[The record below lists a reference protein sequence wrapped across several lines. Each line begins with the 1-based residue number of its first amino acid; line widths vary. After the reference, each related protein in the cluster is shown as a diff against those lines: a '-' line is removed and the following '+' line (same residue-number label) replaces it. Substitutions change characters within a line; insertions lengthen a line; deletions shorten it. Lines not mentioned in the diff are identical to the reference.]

1 VPFRP
6 LPNLRYAR
14 ANHALGRDDR
24 PMMRFLVLPG
34 DGIGPEITAATLEV
48 LGAADA
54 RYGLGLRF
62 ETREIGFASLGT
74 QGTTLPDA
82 VIEAAKASDG
92 IILGPISHLDYPS
105 RDKGGI
111 NVSAAFRVG
120 LDLFANVRPAR
131 TRPGLGRGHAP
142 LDLVIMREATEG
154 FYPDRN
160 MHAGTG
166 EFMPTPDIAL
176 SVRKITA
183 HASTRIARE
192 AFVLARRRRKKVTAV
207 HKANTFILTDGL
219 WLRCVRE
226 VAKDFPDVALDEIIV
241 DACAAMLVRDP
252 TRFDVLVATNFHADI
267 LSDLASEL
275 SGGLGV
281 AGSTNQNDALC
292 CAQAQHGSAPD
303 IAGQDRA
310 NPTSLILSAAM
321 LLDWHA
327 EKRGNAAAGEAA
339 AAINA
344 AVDAALAHP
353 ATRTPD
359 LGGKLGTRA
368 FGERLAGMLRG

>member
-1 VPFRP
+1 
-6 LPNLRYAR
+6 
-14 ANHALGRDDR
+14 
-24 PMMRFLVLPG
+24 MRFIVLPG
-34 DGIGPEITAATLEV
+34 DGIGPEITDATLAV
-48 LGAADA
+48 LRAADA
-54 RYGLGLRF
+54 RFALGLSF
-62 ETREIGFASLGT
+62 ETHAIGLET
-74 QGTTLPDA
+74 LKTRGTTLPPE
-82 VIEAAKASDG
+82 VMEASKASDG
-92 IILGPISHLDYPS
+92 VILGPISHLHYPS
-105 RDKGGI
+105 RDQGGI

-160 MHAGTG
+160 MHAGSG
-166 EFMPTPDIAL
+166 EFMPTPDVAM
-176 SVRKITA
+176 SMRKITA

-192 AFVLARRRRKKVTAV
+192 SFLLARRRRGKVTAV

-219 WLRCVRE
+219 FLRCVRE
-226 VAKDFPDVALDEIIV
+226 VAKDFRDVALDEVIV
-241 DACAAMLVRDP
+241 DACAALLVRDP
-252 TRFDVLVATNFHADI
+252 QRFDVLCATNFHADI

-275 SGGLGV
+275 SGGLGL
-281 AGSTNQNDALC
+281 AGSTNQNDLLC

-303 IAGQDRA
+303 IQGQGKA

-327 EKRGNAAAGEAA
+327 EKRGNQAAGAAA

-344 AVDAALAHP
+344 AVDAALADP

-359 LGGKLGTRA
+359 LGGPLGTRA
-368 FGERLAGMLRG
+368 FGEKVAAFVRG

>member
-1 VPFRP
+1 M
-6 LPNLRYAR
+6 AR
-14 ANHALGRDDR
+14 II
-24 PMMRFLVLPG
+24 VLPG

-48 LGAADA
+48 MRAADA
-54 RYGLGLRF
+54 RFGLGLEF
-62 ETREIGFASLGT
+62 ETHEIGFATLNT
-74 QGTTLPDA
+74 VGTTLPDSVMA
-82 VIEAAKASDG
+82 AAKASDG
-92 IILGPISHLDYPS
+92 VILGPISHLDYPT

-111 NVSAAFRVG
+111 NVSSAFRVG

-154 FYPDRN
+154 MYPDRN

-166 EFMPTPDIAL
+166 EFMPTPDIAM
-176 SVRKITA
+176 SIRKITA

-192 AFVLARRRRKKVTAV
+192 AFLLAQRRRNKVTAV
-207 HKANTFILTDGL
+207 HKANTFRLTDGL
-219 WLRCVRE
+219 WLRCVRD
-226 VAKDFPDVALDEIIV
+226 VAKDFPDVALDEVIV
-241 DACAAMLVRDP
+241 DACAALLVRDP
-252 TRFDVLVATNFHADI
+252 GRFDVLVATNFHADI

-281 AGSTNQNDALC
+281 AGSTNQNDVLC

-303 IAGQDRA
+303 IAGQDKA
-310 NPTSLILSAAM
+310 NPVSLILSAAM
-321 LLDWHA
+321 LLEWHA
-327 EKRGNAAAGEAA
+327 EKRGNAKAGEAA

-344 AVDAALAHP
+344 AVDALLLDP

-359 LGGKLGTRA
+359 LGGKLGTKA
-368 FGERLAGMLRG
+368 FGERLASMLRG

>member
-1 VPFRP
+1 
-6 LPNLRYAR
+6 
-14 ANHALGRDDR
+14 
-24 PMMRFLVLPG
+24 MRLIVLPG
-34 DGIGPEITAATLEV
+34 DGIGPEITAATVAV
-48 LGAADA
+48 LRAADA
-54 RYGLGLRF
+54 RHGLGLRL
-62 ETREIGFASLGT
+62 ETHAIGMATLAS
-74 QGTTLPDA
+74 QGTTLPDS
-82 VIEAAKASDG
+82 VMTAARASDG
-92 IILGPISHLDYPS
+92 VILGPISHLHYPS
-105 RDKGGI
+105 REKGGI

-176 SVRKITA
+176 SLRKITA

-192 AFVLARRRRKKVTAV
+192 SFLLARRRRRKVTAV

-219 WLRCVRE
+219 FLRCVRE
-226 VAKDFPDVALDEIIV
+226 VAGDFPDVELDEIIV

-252 TRFDVLVATNFHADI
+252 ARFDVLCATNFHADI

-281 AGSTNQNDALC
+281 AGSTNQNDELC

-303 IAGQDRA
+303 IAGQDKA

-321 LLDWHA
+321 LLEWHA

-344 AVDAALAHP
+344 AIDAALADP
-353 ATRTPD
+353 ATRTRD
-359 LGGKLGTRA
+359 LGGMLGTQA
-368 FGERLAGMLRG
+368 FGERIAAMVAG

>member
-1 VPFRP
+1 
-6 LPNLRYAR
+6 
-14 ANHALGRDDR
+14 
-24 PMMRFLVLPG
+24 MRVIVLPG
-34 DGIGPEITAATLEV
+34 DGIGPEITDATLAV
-48 LGAADA
+48 LRAADA
-54 RYGLGLRF
+54 RFGLGLAF
-62 ETREIGFASLGT
+62 ETHAIGLGT
-74 QGTTLPDA
+74 LKTRGTTLPPE
-82 VIEAAKASDG
+82 VMEASKASDG
-92 IILGPISHLDYPS
+92 VILGPISHLHYPS
-105 RDKGGI
+105 REQGGI

-160 MHAGTG
+160 MHAGSG
-166 EFMPTPDIAL
+166 EFMPTPDVAM
-176 SVRKITA
+176 SMRKITA

-192 AFVLARRRRKKVTAV
+192 SFLLARRRRGKVTAV

-219 WLRCVRE
+219 FLRCVRE
-226 VAKDFPDVALDEIIV
+226 VAKDFPDVVLDEVIV
-241 DACAAMLVRDP
+241 DACAALLVRDP
-252 TRFDVLVATNFHADI
+252 QRFDVLCATNFHADI

-275 SGGLGV
+275 SGGLGL
-281 AGSTNQNDALC
+281 AGSTNQNDLLC

-303 IAGQDRA
+303 IEGQDKA

-327 EKRGNAAAGEAA
+327 EKRGNRAAGAAA

-344 AVDAALAHP
+344 AVDAALADP
-353 ATRTPD
+353 ACRTPD
-359 LGGKLGTRA
+359 LGGPLGTQA
-368 FGERLAGMLRG
+368 FGAKLAALVAR

>member
-1 VPFRP
+1 M
-6 LPNLRYAR
+6 LR
-14 ANHALGRDDR
+14 LI
-24 PMMRFLVLPG
+24 VLPG
-34 DGIGPEITAATLEV
+34 DDIGPEITAATLDV
-48 LGAADA
+48 LRAADA
-54 RYGLGLRF
+54 RFGLGLDF
-62 ETREIGFASLGT
+62 ETHEIGYASLKT
-74 QGTTLPDA
+74 HGTTLPDA
-82 VIEAAKASDG
+82 VMDAAKASDG
-92 IILGPISHLDYPS
+92 IILGPIGHLKYPP
-105 RDKGGI
+105 RDQGGI

-120 LDLFANVRPAR
+120 LDLYANVRPAR

-160 MHAGTG
+160 MFAGSG
-166 EFMPTPDIAL
+166 EFMPTPDVAL

-183 HASTRIARE
+183 HASTRIARQ
-192 AFVLARRRRKKVTAV
+192 AFELARRRRKKVTAV
-207 HKANTFILTDGL
+207 HKANTFKLTDGL
-219 WLRCVRE
+219 WLRCVRD
-226 VAKDFPDVALDEIIV
+226 VAKDFPDVTLDEIIV

-252 TRFDVLVATNFHADI
+252 ARFDVLVATNFHADI

-281 AGSTNQNDALC
+281 AGSTNENEVLC

-327 EKRGNAAAGEAA
+327 RLRGNAQAGEAA
-339 AAINA
+339 AAINTEI
-344 AVDAALAHP
+344 DAALADP

-359 LGGKLGTRA
+359 LSGRLGTRA
-368 FGERLAGMLRG
+368 FGEHLAGAIRG

>member
-1 VPFRP
+1 MP
-6 LPNLRYAR
+6 
-14 ANHALGRDDR
+14 
-24 PMMRFLVLPG
+24 RFLVLPG
-34 DGIGPEITAATLEV
+34 DGVGPEITAATLAV
-48 LGAADA
+48 LRAADA
-54 RYGLGLRF
+54 RFRLGLDF
-62 ETREIGFASLGT
+62 DEREIGFASLRS

-82 VIEAAKASDG
+82 VLDAAKASDG
-92 IILGPISHLDYPS
+92 VILGPIGHLDYPP
-105 RDKGGI
+105 REQGGI

-131 TRPGLGRGHAP
+131 TRPGLGYRP

-166 EFMPTPDIAL
+166 EFMPTPDIAM

-192 AFVLARRRRKKVTAV
+192 AFLLARRRRGKVTAV
-207 HKANTFILTDGL
+207 HKANTFKLTDGL

-226 VAKDFPDVALDEIIV
+226 VARDFPDVALDEIIV

-252 TRFDVLVATNFHADI
+252 ARFDVLVATNFHADI

-275 SGGLGV
+275 SGGLGL
-281 AGSTNQNDALC
+281 AGSTNENDRLC

-327 EKRGNAAAGEAA
+327 RHRGNEAAGQAS
-339 AAINA
+339 AAIHA
-344 AVDAALAHP
+344 AVDAALADP

-359 LGGKLGTRA
+359 LGGPLGTAA
-368 FGERLAGMLRG
+368 FGERLAAALRG

>member
-1 VPFRP
+1 
-6 LPNLRYAR
+6 
-14 ANHALGRDDR
+14 
-24 PMMRFLVLPG
+24 MRILVLPG
-34 DGIGPEITAATLEV
+34 DGIGPEITAATVEV
-48 LGAADA
+48 LRAVDA
-54 RYGLGLRF
+54 RFGLGLVL
-62 ETREIGFASLGT
+62 EQREIGLASLKT
-74 QGTTLPDA
+74 HGTTLPDA
-82 VIEAAKASDG
+82 VVEAAKASDG
-92 IILGPISHLDYPS
+92 VVLGPISHLHYPA

-166 EFMPTPDIAL
+166 EFMPTPDIAM
-176 SVRKITA
+176 SIRKITA

-192 AFVLARRRRKKVTAV
+192 AFLLAARRRGKVTAV
-207 HKANTFILTDGL
+207 HKANTFKLTDGL

-226 VAKDFPDVALDEIIV
+226 VAKDFPGIALDEVIV
-241 DACAAMLVRDP
+241 DACAALLVREP
-252 TRFDVLVATNFHADI
+252 QRFDVLVATNFHADI

-281 AGSTNQNDALC
+281 AGSTNQNDELC

-303 IAGQDRA
+303 IAGQDKA

-321 LLDWHA
+321 LLDWHQ
-327 EKRGNAAAGEAA
+327 EKRGNKAAGAAA

-344 AVDAALAHP
+344 AVDAALADP

-359 LGGKLGTRA
+359 LGGKLGTKA
-368 FGERLAGMLRG
+368 FATEIARRLGG